1 MQPACN
7 PIWLLCTVKVH
18 TCVFYYFYFY
28 DNNVHHP
35 RITRTASHECQVC
48 GLHCVAAE
56 AFKWRSHVC
65 IILQARCATLSHSAS
80 CVLFLWV
87 WKQSSRAGADS
98 RAAASHYV
106 VLSSQR
112 GSSFSDESACLFEW
126 CTPSKL
132 TGRLIELW
140 YLTRLSG
147 IGFAHGHVTSIPGFI
162 WSDHTQDYQFVWSV
176 KAAFWQL

>member
-1 MQPACN
+1 M
-7 PIWLLCTVKVH
+7 
-18 TCVFYYFYFY
+18 
-28 DNNVHHP
+28 
-35 RITRTASHECQVC
+35 TRTASHECKVC
-48 GLHCVAAE
+48 GIHCVAAE

-80 CVLFLWV
+80 CVLVLWV

-98 RAAASHYV
+98 RAAASYYV

-140 YLTRLSG
+140 YLTRLSR

-176 KAAFWQL
+176 KAVFWQL